1 MEKNTCEKNHTIVY
15 NSEEAPECMSGHSA
29 NIVDQNLYIF
39 GGYDGDTRFN
49 QLWQIQNVTSIRTK
63 SDELKWERVP
73 LHSQRPITGRAG
85 HACQSILMPSTNTPQ
100 LFIHG
105 GYDSDRNVLSDTLRI
120 DTVLR
125 ECHVVTPKINDA
137 KLVLDRRWHASWA
150 FDNKMFI
157 HGGWNDQGPID
168 SIGYND
174 LKNNTWNSLATV
186 GNKPS
191 PRRWHATT
199 LVPNTSKVIMS
210 GGYDGNS
217 LDDMWEFDLERGV
230 WAQFKFKAALSKVPT
245 SRCRHSLVIFP
256 HRPKELYI
264 IGGFTGQSAT
274 TPSTKPVLV
283 TLDDM
288 TVREASIENF
298 FDLVRAGQ
306 SATLLP
312 DNSFVLFGG
321 IDAQGKATNDLLSLY
336 TNDKK

>member
-1 MEKNTCEKNHTIVY
+1 
-15 NSEEAPECMSGHSA
+15 
-29 NIVDQNLYIF
+29 
-39 GGYDGDTRFN
+39 
-49 QLWQIQNVTSIRTK
+49 
-63 SDELKWERVP
+63 
-73 LHSQRPITGRAG
+73 
-85 HACQSILMPSTNTPQ
+85 
-100 LFIHG
+100 
-105 GYDSDRNVLSDTLRI
+105 
-120 DTVLR
+120 
-125 ECHVVTPKINDA
+125 
-137 KLVLDRRWHASWA
+137 
-150 FDNKMFI
+150 
-157 HGGWNDQGPID
+157 
-168 SIGYND
+168 
-174 LKNNTWNSLATV
+174 
-186 GNKPS
+186 
-191 PRRWHATT
+191 
-199 LVPNTSKVIMS
+199 MS

-230 WAQFKFKAALSKVPT
+230 WAQFKFKAALSKVTT

-321 IDAQGKATNDLLSLY
+321 IDAQGNTTNDLLSLY